1 MGIGNLNNNFGW
13 LTTGKVANNN
23 DVKNNK
29 NVEKLDITAKTNAD
43 LLNSATLGDKEG
55 KIFDSNNIND
65 GSDVLYAR
73 AKGKGKKP
81 KTWTEF
87 QKDQW
92 DKVGGA
98 ENYTGEDAAL
108 FGAGV
113 WLVGTIYHSSRLGN
127 AWQKL

>member
-1 MGIGNLNNNFGW
+1 MGIGNLNNKFGW
-13 LTTGKVANNN
+13 LATGKIVNNNN

-29 NVEKLDITAKTNAD
+29 NVEKLDITTKTNAD

-65 GSDVLYAR
+65 GSGVLYAR

-113 WLVGTIYHSSRLGN
+113 WLVGTMRWALSKVFG
-127 AWQKL
+127 

>member
-13 LTTGKVANNN
+13 LTTGKIANNN

-81 KTWTEF
+81 KTWTE
-87 QKDQW
+87 
-92 DKVGGA
+92 
-98 ENYTGEDAAL
+98 
-108 FGAGV
+108 
-113 WLVGTIYHSSRLGN
+113 
-127 AWQKL
+127 

>member
-1 MGIGNLNNNFGW
+1 MERPESRHFGRFF
-13 LTTGKVANNN
+13 VC
-23 DVKNNK
+23 
-29 NVEKLDITAKTNAD
+29 
-43 LLNSATLGDKEG
+43 
-55 KIFDSNNIND
+55 
-65 GSDVLYAR
+65 
-73 AKGKGKKP
+73 KKP

-113 WLVGTIYHSSRLGN
+113 WLVGTMRWALSKVFG
-127 AWQKL
+127 

>member
-1 MGIGNLNNNFGW
+1 MSVLCPAEVIRIISFAIGCG
-13 LTTGKVANNN
+13 
-23 DVKNNK
+23 
-29 NVEKLDITAKTNAD
+29 
-43 LLNSATLGDKEG
+43 KEG

-113 WLVGTIYHSSRLGN
+113 WLVGTMRWALSKVFG
-127 AWQKL
+127 